1 MDELRACKALIL
13 AQQLRIQQLEAV
25 LADRRCESSRCDT
38 CHSECYVHCA
48 HCTWR
53 SCHLCAVHGVVACKQ
68 CNVGLCIECIAQCDN
83 CGLACCND
91 CLDAHSCEQ

>member
-1 MDELRACKALIL
+1 
-13 AQQLRIQQLEAV
+13 
-25 LADRRCESSRCDT
+25 
-38 CHSECYVHCA
+38 
-48 HCTWR
+48 
-53 SCHLCAVHGVVACKQ
+53 VHGVVACKQ